1 MASSL
6 MSIKH
11 TVSSKLY
18 AGINSFSS
26 CSNYNRS
33 HLVTLS
39 CKGYV
44 NPIFR
49 LHSNQK
55 SLKHLTRARKLEEE
69 DEKEEDED
77 NEYYAAEEDDKEV
90 YPVEEEDKDDCRAE
104 EAVLKLYTDIKD
116 RNINGVSEVIGD
128 ECQCF
133 CNFLSSYRLLQGKKQ
148 VVAFFYWLMMNLGKD
163 IKIIV
168 RPTSKD
174 GMTVGVQWQLAHTK
188 LPQVFISSIPK
199 LTNPIEMIALT
210 MVYVQCTEWEK
221 SNIQLGKGVSF
232 HMFHIY
238 QGKLNVEMFME
249 PIFHIE
255 PLRLRTMAFAV
266 SLAEKMFIFLRPVEN
281 IRRQAMTLFLLALL
295 LLAAV
300 VFYFTQPRL

>member
-6 MSIKH
+6 ISIKH

-77 NEYYAAEEDDKEV
+77 NEYYAAEEDDKED

-174 GMTVGVQWQLAHTK
+174 GMTVGVQWQL
-188 LPQVFISSIPK
+188 
-199 LTNPIEMIALT
+199 
-210 MVYVQCTEWEK
+210 EWEK

-238 QGKLNVEMFME
+238 QGKLLIKLVIIS
-249 PIFHIE
+249 PVYS
-255 PLRLRTMAFAV
+255 RLSFRLY
-266 SLAEKMFIFLRPVEN
+266 SL
-281 IRRQAMTLFLLALL
+281 
-295 LLAAV
+295 
-300 VFYFTQPRL
+300 

>member
-1 MASSL
+1 MASSF
-6 MSIKH
+6 MSSIKQ

-18 AGINSFSS
+18 AGINSISS

-33 HLVTLS
+33 HLLTLS

-44 NPIFR
+44 NPSFR
-49 LHSNQK
+49 LYSNQK
-55 SLKHLTRARKLEEE
+55 RLRHLTRARKREEK

-77 NEYYAAEEDDKEV
+77 NEYYAGEEEDDKE
-90 YPVEEEDKDDCRAE
+90 EDKDEYRAE

-163 IKIIV
+163 IKIVV

-174 GMTVGVQWQLAHTK
+174 GMTVGVQWQL
-188 LPQVFISSIPK
+188 
-199 LTNPIEMIALT
+199 
-210 MVYVQCTEWEK
+210 EWEK

-232 HMFHIY
+232 HMCHTY
-238 QGKLNVEMFME
+238 QGKLLIKNVEMFME

-281 IRRQAMTLFLLALL
+281 IRRQAMTLILLALL

>member
-174 GMTVGVQWQLAHTK
+174 GMTVGVQWQL
-188 LPQVFISSIPK
+188 
-199 LTNPIEMIALT
+199 
-210 MVYVQCTEWEK
+210 EWEK

-238 QGKLNVEMFME
+238 QGKLLIKNVEMFME

>member
-1 MASSL
+1 MASSF
-6 MSIKH
+6 MTSIKQ

-18 AGINSFSS
+18 AGINSISS

-33 HLVTLS
+33 HLLTLS

-44 NPIFR
+44 NPSFR
-49 LHSNQK
+49 LYSNQK
-55 SLKHLTRARKLEEE
+55 RLRHLTRARKL

-77 NEYYAAEEDDKEV
+77 NEYYAGEEEDDKE
-90 YPVEEEDKDDCRAE
+90 EDKDEYRAE

-174 GMTVGVQWQLAHTK
+174 GMTVGVQWQL
-188 LPQVFISSIPK
+188 
-199 LTNPIEMIALT
+199 
-210 MVYVQCTEWEK
+210 EWEK

-232 HMFHIY
+232 HMCHIY
-238 QGKLNVEMFME
+238 QGKLLIKNVEMFME

-255 PLRLRTMAFAV
+255 PIRLRTMAFAV

-281 IRRQAMTLFLLALL
+281 IRRQAMTLLLLALL

>member
-1 MASSL
+1 MASSS
-6 MSIKH
+6 MSIKQ

-18 AGINSFSS
+18 ARINSFSS
-26 CSNYNRS
+26 CSKYNRS
-33 HLVTLS
+33 HVLKRS
-39 CKGYV
+39 RKGYV

-77 NEYYAAEEDDKEV
+77 NEYYAAEEDDKED
-90 YPVEEEDKDDCRAE
+90 YPLEEEDKDDCRAE
-104 EAVLKLYTDIKD
+104 EAVLKLYTDIKE

-174 GMTVGVQWQLAHTK
+174 GMTVGVQWQL
-188 LPQVFISSIPK
+188 
-199 LTNPIEMIALT
+199 
-210 MVYVQCTEWEK
+210 EWEK

-232 HMFHIY
+232 HMCHIY
-238 QGKLNVEMFME
+238 QGKLLIKNVEMFME

-281 IRRQAMTLFLLALL
+281 IRRQAMTLLLLALL